1 MGLTPRQIFKVSSK
15 VNNIISRGIQIP
27 LTHTIKLSQGLKV
40 SDNNMLKY
48 VKLFFWTSSII

>member
-1 MGLTPRQIFKVSSK
+1 MGLTPRQIFK

-27 LTHTIKLSQGLKV
+27 LTHTIKLSQSLKV
-40 SDNNMLKY
+40 SDNSMLKY